1 MYQRRDLYKNS
12 MNRNEVLILEA
23 GRANRHYWR
32 DVFRYSD
39 LFYMLA
45 KRDIAVR
52 YKQTAIGVLWALIR
66 PVLTMLVFTLV
77 FGRIAKLPSEG
88 VPYALLVLSGMIP
101 WFFFSS
107 SVSES
112 SGGLIANSNLLS
124 KVYFPRI
131 LVPASSVLV
140 AAIDFLIGM
149 ALLVVAMIFYDFW
162 PSWRLLAL
170 PIFLLIAFSAALGIG
185 LWFSALNVRYR
196 DFQFIVPFMLQ
207 FGLYISPV
215 GFSSSVVPEQWALIY
230 ALNPMVGVIEGFRWA
245 ILGDGFSLHREI
257 LSISSLFSL
266 LLLVTGVIFFRR
278 FERGMAD
285 VI

>member
-1 MYQRRDLYKNS
+1 MERS
-12 MNRNEVLILEA
+12 EILILEA
-23 GRANRHYWR
+23 GRANKHYWR
-32 DVFRYSD
+32 DVFHYKD

-66 PVLTMLVFTLV
+66 PVLTMLVFTFV
-77 FGRIAKLPSEG
+77 FGRVAKLPSEG

-112 SGGLIANSNLLS
+112 SGSLIANSNLLS

-149 ALLVVAMIFYDFW
+149 GLLVLAMIFYDFW

-170 PIFLLIAFSAALGIG
+170 PLFLGIAFSAALGIG

-196 DFQFIVPFMLQ
+196 DFQFVVPFLLQ

-215 GFSSSVVPEQWALIY
+215 GFSSSVVPEQWAVIY
-230 ALNPMVGVIEGFRWA
+230 AFNPMVGVIEGFRWA
-245 ILGDGFSLHREI
+245 ILGNAFQLRWDI
-257 LSISSLFSL
+257 LSIASLFSL
-266 LLLVTGVIFFRR
+266 FLLVTGVIFFRR